1 MILPIYWAFLTFML
15 LKPGVENVEY
25 AFMFEGIDK
34 ILHLCIFIFL
44 GFSFTAS
51 FPKIK
56 FAYFIQ
62 IMMIYALLTE
72 ILQDE
77 MGLGRSLE
85 FLDLVADLVG
95 ILIGYFIFKR
105 LQRTIL

>member
-34 ILHLCIFIFL
+34 ILHLCIFTFL
-44 GFSFTAS
+44 GFSFAAS

-62 IMMIYALLTE
+62 IMMIYAILTE
-72 ILQDE
+72 ILQEE
-77 MGLGRSLE
+77 MHLGRSLE
-85 FLDLVADLVG
+85 FLYLVADTFGV
-95 ILIGYFIFKR
+95 LIGYFIFKK
-105 LQRTIL
+105 LQRTIQ